1 VDPHRPGR
9 PRGDNSQGSTAI
21 DVKER
26 RRDQAE
32 HRKLAL
38 RGRRVSDGEVALLVD
53 RRHAAAGV
61 PA

>member
-1 VDPHRPGR
+1 M
-9 PRGDNSQGSTAI
+9 S
-21 DVKER
+21 ER